1 MDANAYVDFATLA
14 VKAGQ
19 TPDPAT
25 GALNT
30 PIYETTTFAYP
41 DMATYEQK
49 SQAALQW
56 TPGYYFYSRSAN
68 PTTAAL
74 EQKVAALEGAEV
86 TAVTACGMGAVN
98 AALMSLLDAG
108 DHCVASDDLFVVSTQ
123 SLQQLYPAK
132 GIQVDRVDITDH
144 RQIEAAIRPNTKVL
158 YLEALSNPHLKLAD
172 LDALAQLAHSRGL
185 KLVVDNTFLSP
196 CLLRPLD
203 HGADLVIHSGTKYLA
218 GHGDALCGLVSGK
231 KELVDRVRDYS
242 DMLGSHISPFDAWLV
257 LRGIRTLH
265 LLEQGG
271 EEFAANLDIIPIYI
285 GVDGEENQGL
295 CIGTENYWCV
305 NGRASEED
313 IQATLDFMYW
323 CATSEEGTT
332 AMAQEMGFICPFKS
346 AKETENVLSNRMN
359 ASVNSGKY
367 AVSWTFNNIPSEQ
380 WKNGVG
386 SALTTYAADQTDA
399 NWDAVVTAFVDSWAT
414 EAAAAG

>member
-74 EQKVAALEGAEV
+74 EQKVATLEGAEA

-265 LLEQGG
+265 LRLERQCQNALALARWLKAQPQVAYVLYPWPKSCSPRGLGG
-271 EEFAANLDIIPIYI
+271 CWPSTSPAAWR
-285 GVDGEENQGL
+285 QWAGL
-295 CIGTENYWCV
+295 WMPC
-305 NGRASEED
+305 GRS
-313 IQATLDFMYW
+313 
-323 CATSEEGTT
+323 
-332 AMAQEMGFICPFKS
+332 
-346 AKETENVLSNRMN
+346 
-359 ASVNSGKY
+359 
-367 AVSWTFNNIPSEQ
+367 PSPPA
-380 WKNGVG
+380 WGM
-386 SALTTYAADQTDA
+386 
-399 NWDAVVTAFVDSWAT
+399 
-414 EAAAAG
+414 

>member
-49 SQAALQW
+49 SQAALRW

-74 EQKVAALEGAEV
+74 EQKVAALEGAEA

-108 DHCVASDDLFVVSTQ
+108 DHCVASDDLFVVSTR

-265 LLEQGG
+265 LRLERQCQNALALARWLEAQPQVAYVLYPGLEDHPQHALAQKLLPQGFG
-271 EEFAANLDIIPIYI
+271 GMLAFHLTGGMEAMGRFVDALRSIPIATSLGDVGTLLDPLHRDDGLIRLSVGCEGLRDLTADLERGFAAL
-285 GVDGEENQGL
+285 
-295 CIGTENYWCV
+295 
-305 NGRASEED
+305 
-313 IQATLDFMYW
+313 
-323 CATSEEGTT
+323 
-332 AMAQEMGFICPFKS
+332 
-346 AKETENVLSNRMN
+346 
-359 ASVNSGKY
+359 
-367 AVSWTFNNIPSEQ
+367 
-380 WKNGVG
+380 
-386 SALTTYAADQTDA
+386 
-399 NWDAVVTAFVDSWAT
+399 
-414 EAAAAG
+414 